1 MVTVE
6 LFGDL
11 RVSSVEVFIKFL
23 GSLAAS
29 DDFPL
34 EVEVSLAICQVTCF
48 IIFNVKHWV
57 KWRTYEDIGLL
68 ELALMLE
75 KLYDLEEGFG
85 QAELAIGLHES
96 PFINLA

>member
-11 RVSSVEVFIKFL
+11 RVSSLEVFIKFL

-75 KLYDLEEGFG
+75 KLYDLEEGFF
-85 QAELAIGLHES
+85 QAELSIGLHES